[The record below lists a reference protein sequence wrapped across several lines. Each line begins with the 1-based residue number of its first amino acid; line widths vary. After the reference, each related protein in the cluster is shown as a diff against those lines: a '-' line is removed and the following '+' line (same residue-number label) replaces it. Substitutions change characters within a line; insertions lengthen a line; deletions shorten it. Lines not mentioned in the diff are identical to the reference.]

1 MTAEGVIPA
10 VLAIQG
16 ALGAV
21 DTLLNHELIE
31 RLRQRPEARRE
42 VGLHAVREAIYAALF
57 LGLGWFAWHGAAAAA
72 VAALLTAEI
81 VVTLLDESVENR
93 IRVLPQNERAL
104 HVVMTL
110 NYGVLLA
117 LAVPV
122 LLEWSRRPA
131 ALAPAHN
138 GWLAWLLSAF
148 AAASAVWALLDF
160 LAWRSTATSRLPSS
174 PPA

>member
-1 MTAEGVIPA
+1 MAESLVPW
-10 VLAIQG
+10 VLAVQG

-21 DTLLNHELIE
+21 DTLLNHEFIA

-42 VGLHAVREAIYAALF
+42 VGLHAIREAIYAALF

-72 VAALLTAEI
+72 VGVLLAAEVA
-81 VVTLLDESVENR
+81 VTVLDESVENR
-93 IRVLPQNERAL
+93 SRVLPQNERAL
-104 HVVMTL
+104 HVFMTL

-122 LLEWSRRPA
+122 LVEWSRQPS
-131 ALAPAHN
+131 ALAPAHH

-148 AAASAVWALLDF
+148 AAASIVWSLLDF
-160 LAWRSTATSRLPSS
+160 QAWRSR
-174 PPA
+174 